1 MIARPL
7 ALSLLVMA
15 CATVAPPPPDAP
27 RTAESYEAEVINAA
41 EVAAAE
47 PEIVVRYNPV
57 RCSCPPFEV
66 QLGAR
71 WVRVKLAQMSEPA
84 SLAATLLKKAK
95 QARQARQIPHYPVRG
110 QLGTSTYRCS
120 QGAVYLEFEPG
131 L

>member
-1 MIARPL
+1 MSAVVLILP
-7 ALSLLVMA
+7 A
-15 CATVAPPPPDAP
+15 CATVAPTARDAP

-47 PEIVVRYNPV
+47 PEVVVRYNPV

-71 WVRVKLAQMSEPA
+71 WVRVKLAQMSEPG
-84 SLAATLLKKAK
+84 SLAASLLKNAQRALDAGKI
-95 QARQARQIPHYPVRG
+95 QHFPLRG

-120 QGAVYLEFEPG
+120 QGAVYLEFEPT